1 MIFHNLKILFFSSE
15 YCFLKVWLLSVILGV
30 AQPLLNQR
38 QFCSQC
44 SCSLSFL
51 HNYQNMDV
59 QPPEPPLCTQV
70 CGHLCWHFL
79 RLGTSGTSVYFVLFP
94 LLLFTATSKYLA
106 HKPLFSL
113 KIMSPCMYENYTLRE
128 RKEG

>member
-59 QPPEPPLCTQV
+59 SPLSLPCVHRSVDICAGTFLDLALLAPLST
-70 CGHLCWHFL
+70 LCF
-79 RLGTSGTSVYFVLFP
+79 FP
-94 LLLFTATSKYLA
+94 FYSSPATSKYLA